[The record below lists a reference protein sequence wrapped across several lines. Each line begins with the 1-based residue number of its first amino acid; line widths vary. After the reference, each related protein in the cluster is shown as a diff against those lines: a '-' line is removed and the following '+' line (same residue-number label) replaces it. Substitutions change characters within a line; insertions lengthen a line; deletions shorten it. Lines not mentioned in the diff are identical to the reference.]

1 MLGTSKVRKVNKNE
15 NLEAVTSS
23 GQIRHLRE
31 FLFFPFIESDVLH
44 HVSQNELIWIHGNCQ
59 TGKTDM
65 FSSVL
70 STSCQVVFAP
80 LVSDLVDQIEESN
93 SSLEKVTF

>member
-1 MLGTSKVRKVNKNE
+1 MKKIWVNRKRMMDLGNGISFN
-15 NLEAVTSS
+15 
-23 GQIRHLRE
+23 
-31 FLFFPFIESDVLH
+31 FIESDVLH

-59 TGKTDM
+59 TGKIDM

>member
-1 MLGTSKVRKVNKNE
+1 MHLTDFLLFPLIE
-15 NLEAVTSS
+15 N
-23 GQIRHLRE
+23 
-31 FLFFPFIESDVLH
+31 DVLH

-59 TGKTDM
+59 TGKIDM